1 MGILYETTN
10 EPQKCLLNLWKKM
23 FDIFFKKVAEQ
34 NSNCFSKFSLFKFF
48 KFFFEEQKKVLFLR
62 YVQSFFAPSCS
73 TLLFKVLL
81 HLLYKTRLYNL
92 LSQRTKN
99 YFCIKTHRPLVHVRK
114 SYICLKSYIDGSHS
128 VDRIICSLV
137 IPIM

>member
-1 MGILYETTN
+1 
-10 EPQKCLLNLWKKM
+10 M
-23 FDIFFKKVAEQ
+23 FDIFSKK
-34 NSNCFSKFSLFKFF
+34 SLNKIQTVSQSFHFLSF
-48 KFFFEEQKKVLFLR
+48 LSFFEEQKKVLFLR

-114 SYICLKSYIDGSHS
+114 AIF
-128 VDRIICSLV
+128 V
-137 IPIM
+137 